1 MDKEFYKSLKSKEEK
16 LEYLDIIRKVRK
28 KEWDIDNG
36 DKVYEYR
43 RKCTLNRCFDRCSVP
58 TKKTIEK
65 YKFSKDELLPIFD
78 NLFFSVGLSLENGI
92 EDIHSGDS
100 E

>member
-1 MDKEFYKSLKSKEEK
+1 MDKEFYKSLKTKEEK
-16 LEYLDIIRKVRK
+16 LEYMDIIRKCRK
-28 KEWDIDNG
+28 KEWDIDNK

-58 TKKTIEK
+58 TKKTIDK
-65 YKFSKDELLPIFD
+65 YEFTKDELLPIFE
-78 NLFFSVGLSLENGI
+78 NLFFSVGLSLQNDK
-92 EDIHSGDS
+92 EDTDLDDS

>member
-92 EDIHSGDS
+92 GDTHSDDS

>member
-1 MDKEFYKSLKSKEEK
+1 MDKEFYKSLNTKEEK
-16 LEYLDIIRKVRK
+16 LEYLDIIRKCRK
-28 KEWDIDNG
+28 KEWDIENG
-36 DKVYEYR
+36 DKLYQYR

-65 YKFSKDELLPIFD
+65 YSFTQDELLPIFE
-78 NLFFSVGLSLENGI
+78 NLFFSVGLQMDH
-92 EDIHSGDS
+92 DIKDNNSVDS

>member
-1 MDKEFYKSLKSKEEK
+1 MDKEFYKALKTKEEK
-16 LEYLDIIRKVRK
+16 LEYMDIIRKCRK
-28 KEWDIDNG
+28 KEWDMENG
-36 DKVYEYR
+36 DKLYQYR

-65 YKFSKDELLPIFD
+65 YSFTQDELLPIFE
-78 NLFFSVGLSLENGI
+78 NLFFSVGLKMDCDTKDS
-92 EDIHSGDS
+92 SSADS

>member
-1 MDKEFYKSLKSKEEK
+1 MDKEFYKNLKSKEEK

-92 EDIHSGDS
+92 GDTHSDDS